1 MKKIIQILL
10 LFLIVVSS
18 SCSKSKVFAESDIAI
33 IPKPV
38 HLKLKKGVFEFNDKT
53 EFVISDASQKEAVS
67 ILLNKFKK
75 AAGWTLQVSENAP
88 KNNFVAF
95 IVDESLNDEAYE
107 LIVNSDNITI
117 KAKSYS
123 GFLYAMETIRQ
134 LLPVDI
140 ESNTVLKNTDWII
153 PNLTINDEPRFKWRG
168 LHLDVARHFFKKEY
182 IKQTIDMLAMHKMNV
197 FHFHLVDDQ
206 GWRIEIKKYPKL
218 TSVGAWRL
226 DQEDAHWDGRRV
238 TTPEDEATYGGFYT
252 QEDIKEIVA
261 YAKTKGVQVV
271 PEIEMPAHVMS
282 AIAAYPELSCTE
294 TPIGVP
300 SGGVWPITEIYC
312 AGKET
317 TFEFLENVL
326 LEVIELFPSK
336 YIHVGGDEA
345 TKTNWAKC
353 PHCQNRMKTEGLKNV
368 EELQSYFIK
377 RMERFISTHDRKL
390 IGWDE
395 ILEGGL
401 APQATVMSWRGVKG
415 GLEATE
421 QGHDVVMTPGSHMY
435 FDHYQGPQNQ
445 EPLAWGGHTPLSK
458 VYEFDPIV
466 ETMTPEQSKH
476 VLGGQANLWSEQIKT
491 ETHSQYMIFPR
502 LAALSE
508 AVWSPKASRNWDD
521 FSKRIVSLFKRYE
534 YLGINYAKSAYL
546 LTADVQM
553 DMETKQV
560 SVELKNEF
568 TNADIRYTLNNEKL
582 SENAIKYT
590 EPLKIDKTTNLNAS
604 LFKDDKPVGV
614 PFNTTIQF
622 HKAVGK
628 KVTFKE
634 IYDDRY
640 QGEGAFGMVNTL
652 RGTKNFTD
660 GHWQAWLS
668 KDMEAVVDLG
678 EDTQIQEVIL
688 GTLENQGPGIY
699 FPIAVTVLVSNDCK
713 NFKEVGIEKRPFAK
727 NPSFDLKEFKI
738 SFEPQLAR
746 YVKVIASNM
755 KKTPEGGEVW
765 LFVDEILIN

>member
-38 HLKLKKGVFEFNDKT
+38 HLKLKKGVFGFNDKT

-206 GWRIEIKKYPKL
+206 GWRIEIRKYPKL

-491 ETHSQYMIFPR
+491 EAHSQYMIFPR

-546 LTADVQM
+546 VTADVQM

-699 FPIAVTVLVSNDCK
+699 FPIAVTVLVSNDGK

>member
-38 HLKLKKGVFEFNDKT
+38 HLKLEKGVFGFNDKT

-206 GWRIEIKKYPKL
+206 GWRIEIRKYPKL

-491 ETHSQYMIFPR
+491 EAHSQYMIFPR